1 MAPYNTPQAIRP
13 LEKTICDF
21 AYSNGYDPISVFNDF
36 LRYTGWIRLMQRELQ
51 SGGWFDAFGDLF
63 MAISSKIGRQVNGQF
78 FTPPD
83 ICDLMVLCTDS
94 GETATGKRICDPTCG
109 SGRLLLAYHVRH
121 LGNYLVAEDVNRTC
135 CLMTVCN
142 MLVHGC
148 IGEVIHHDS
157 LFPENFMDGWMVNHT
172 LTQTGIPTI
181 RRMSKEEYRTSRNMS
196 VDLLRK
202 RKEKLR
208 QMQPDKKQLPYKHGR
223 IYKSHWKNTRKV
235 WKRDPIRGKK
245 R

>member
-1 MAPYNTPQAIRP
+1 MAPYNTPQAIRL
-13 LEKTICDF
+13 LEKMICDF

-36 LRYTGWIRLMQRELQ
+36 LRYVIHGFSPGAPPLMDWKYKRQQNRHFMEMLTGWIRLMQRELQ

-63 MAISSKIGRQVNGQF
+63 MAISSKSGRQVNGQF

-121 LGNYLVAEDVNRTC
+121 LGNYLVAEDVSRTC

-148 IGEVIHHDS
+148 IGEVIHQD
-157 LFPENFMDGWMVNHT
+157 LT
-172 LTQTGIPTI
+172 LIHNTEPT
-181 RRMSKEEYRTSRNMS
+181 T
-196 VDLLRK
+196 
-202 RKEKLR
+202 
-208 QMQPDKKQLPYKHGR
+208 LPA
-223 IYKSHWKNTRKV
+223 I
-235 WKRDPIRGKK
+235 
-245 R
+245 